1 MIGDANLVLHG
12 QRPLELPLDVG
23 ALEAELASVM
33 PQGKSSE
40 AHDSMPRSN
49 GWSCSSEAT
58 CLPSAAETGSMT
70 ETPTVRTR
78 SRIIVSC
85 CSEIWPA
92 FVNAKSANGICG
104 GGSSS
109 TSGRHAGSH

>member
-1 MIGDANLVLHG
+1 VIGDANMVLHG

-23 ALEAELASVM
+23 ALEAGLGISPGLARN
-33 PQGKSSE
+33 SSE

-49 GWSCSSEAT
+49 GWSWSSEAT
-58 CLPSAAETGSMT
+58 CLPSAVETGSMT

-92 FVNAKSANGICG
+92 FVNAKSANGICRG
-104 GGSSS
+104 VSSS
-109 TSGRHAGSH
+109 TCGGI